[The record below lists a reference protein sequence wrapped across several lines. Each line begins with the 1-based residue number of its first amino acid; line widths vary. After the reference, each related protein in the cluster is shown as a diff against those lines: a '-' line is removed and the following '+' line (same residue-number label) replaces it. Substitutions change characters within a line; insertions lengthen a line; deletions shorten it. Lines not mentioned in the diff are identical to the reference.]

1 MLLLLILHDHPL
13 RYSMTEDNQHQR
25 YYKAYTALLI
35 MMIHRL
41 NRENQQRKGGLS
53 TSGAR

>member
-1 MLLLLILHDHPL
+1 LLLLILHDHPL